1 MIVIFYRR
9 RALMISDG
17 IEHVGNIRWE
27 LAGTLLLVWIVCYF
41 CIWKG
46 VKWTGKVVYFTALF
60 PYVLLTILLIR
71 GVTLPGA
78 MEGIKFYVM
87 PNLSK
92 LKESE
97 VWIDAVTQIFFSY
110 GLGLGTLVALGSYN
124 KFTNNVYKYVKMHYI
139 ANCMQNV
146 VTYSLLFLATHALQ
160 ILTKKLH
167 VFFSEMLL

>member
-1 MIVIFYRR
+1 
-9 RALMISDG
+9 MISDG
-17 IEHVGNIRWE
+17 IENVGTIRWE
-27 LAGTLLLVWIVCYF
+27 LAGTLLLVWILCYF

-60 PYVLLTILLIR
+60 PYVLLTVLLIR
-71 GVTLPGA
+71 GITLPGA

-92 LKESE
+92 LSESQ

-124 KFTNNVYKYVKMHYI
+124 KFTNNVY
-139 ANCMQNV
+139 Q
-146 VTYSLLFLATHALQ
+146 
-160 ILTKKLH
+160 
-167 VFFSEMLL
+167 